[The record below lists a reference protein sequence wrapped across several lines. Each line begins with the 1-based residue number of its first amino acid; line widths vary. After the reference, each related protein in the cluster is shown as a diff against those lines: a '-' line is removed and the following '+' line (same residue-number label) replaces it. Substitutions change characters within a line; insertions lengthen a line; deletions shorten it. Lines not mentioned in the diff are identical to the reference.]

1 MPLEISAYCVSLKIS
16 IGSVVTQMDANR
28 CGAILIVDESR
39 HLLGIV
45 TDGDIRR
52 AILAKVDFNFPI
64 ERLLKI
70 KVGSSHA
77 QPISAPVGVDPQIYR
92 TLLKKHSIFYLP
104 LVDEQSRVAGFIT
117 AADLFV
123 GEPLSLRAVV
133 MAGGFGN
140 RLRPLTE
147 DTPKP
152 MLPVG
157 DKPILEHI
165 ISQLRQAGIRSV
177 DVTTHYKGE
186 MISNHF
192 GDGKNYGVD
201 IRYVKEDQPLG
212 TAGSLALLEKSEEPL
227 LVINGDIVTQVDFR
241 RMLEFHKEHRAD
253 MTVAVR
259 KYDLCVPYGV
269 VETSG
274 AVVSRVVEKPVIE
287 NFINAG
293 IYLLNPDVHALISGG
308 TAQDMPDLINK
319 LIAGGK
325 KVASFPVHEYW
336 IDIGRLE
343 EYERAQKEA
352 VLNGK

>member
-1 MPLEISAYCVSLKIS
+1 
-16 IGSVVTQMDANR
+16 
-28 CGAILIVDESR
+28 
-39 HLLGIV
+39 
-45 TDGDIRR
+45 
-52 AILAKVDFNFPI
+52 
-64 ERLLKI
+64 
-70 KVGSSHA
+70 
-77 QPISAPVGVDPQIYR
+77 
-92 TLLKKHSIFYLP
+92 
-104 LVDEQSRVAGFIT
+104 
-117 AADLFV
+117 
-123 GEPLSLRAVV
+123 
-133 MAGGFGN
+133 
-140 RLRPLTE
+140 
-147 DTPKP
+147 
-152 MLPVG
+152 
-157 DKPILEHI
+157 
-165 ISQLRQAGIRSV
+165 
-177 DVTTHYKGE
+177 
-186 MISNHF
+186 
-192 GDGKNYGVD
+192 
-201 IRYVKEDQPLG
+201 
-212 TAGSLALLEKSEEPL
+212 
-227 LVINGDIVTQVDFR
+227 
-241 RMLEFHKEHRAD
+241 MLEFHKEHRAD